1 MIGKIVKAA
10 IWWVILAV
18 IIIFFLQGNVIDS
31 PKAFVEWAQ
40 VMAEDV
46 KKLYDST
53 IGQIDFSKINL
64 TGEEIDVPQE
74 SE

>member
-1 MIGKIVKAA
+1 MIGKIVKTA
-10 IWWVILAV
+10 IWWVIIAV

-31 PKAFVEWAQ
+31 PKAFIEWAQ
-40 VMAEDV
+40 LAVEDV
-46 KKLYDST
+46 KKFYDST

-64 TGEEIDVPQE
+64 NGEEIDVPQE